1 MNVNDFMA
9 KLAKQTTSPMARN
22 AAARSQTR
30 RLEKV
35 SLNFIGNLG
44 RYQVIP
50 MVSEVTDFPYVSG
63 TVRQINIPRKTTG
76 PDGNETTYSAWI
88 HLCPTDF
95 YQMKDAT
102 GHISTS
108 LTAEDEKLLRDAHT
122 LWEELYKELDG
133 KNNYDLI
140 KDLIRRRHY
149 TLFSGFCLNQWKYSP
164 QSDGR
169 VPDRSNFS
177 ALFCVTT
184 KAFMQAVE
192 DNIADKKIM
201 EGGSQDWI
209 EKVYNNNPNS
219 RDGFIIFSIGRNK
232 NQPGFT
238 ASVTHEYGRS
248 SMLQGIN
255 IPQEDLDLMKDPV
268 ATFLG
273 WQASKQDDDKPIPQR
288 RLFNAPLIKETIEY
302 MTNYLAS
309 IRASKASGVSLEDA
323 IKATSE
329 LAIATSPSEA
339 SNIEE
344 KTTDPFHTPAASH
357 IDPLTSSPVNN
368 SPNPGFGSASFTSPS
383 FANFGIGD
391 GGNGDVPF

>member
-63 TVRQINIPRKTTG
+63 NVRQVNIPRKTTG
-76 PDGNETTYSAWI
+76 ADGSEQSYNAWI
-88 HLCPTDF
+88 HLCPLDF
-95 YQMKDAT
+95 YQQKDPT
-102 GHISTS
+102 GHILSS
-108 LTAEDEKLLRDAHT
+108 LTAEDEKLLREAHAV
-122 LWEELYKELDG
+122 WEELYGELDG

-149 TLFSGFCLNQWKYSP
+149 TLFHGYCLNQWKYSP
-164 QSDGR
+164 TSDGR

-184 KAFMQAVE
+184 KSFMQAVE
-192 DNIADKKIM
+192 DNIAEKKIM
-201 EGGSQDWI
+201 EGGSDDWI
-209 EKVYNNNPNS
+209 EKVYNNNPTG
-219 RDGFIIFSIGRNK
+219 RDGFIIFSISRNK
-232 NQPGFT
+232 SQPGFT
-238 ASVTHEYGRS
+238 ASVTHEFNRA
-248 SMLQGIN
+248 SMLQGIT

-273 WQASKQDDDKPIPQR
+273 WQASKQDEELPVAQR
-288 RLFNAPLIKETIEY
+288 HLFNAPLIKEAIEF
-302 MTNYLAS
+302 MTNQLAAIRSAKSAGSS
-309 IRASKASGVSLEDA
+309 IEDA
-323 IKATSE
+323 IKNTTD
-329 LAIATSPSEA
+329 LALQGQPSNP
-339 SNIEE
+339 SVIEE
-344 KTTDPFHTPAASH
+344 KNTDPFHTPVASN
-357 IDPLTSSPVNN
+357 IDPVSSAPVN
-368 SPNPGFGSASFTSPS
+368 SGFGNSAFTAPS
-383 FANFGIGD
+383 FASFGKD
-391 GGNGDVPF
+391 NSNGDLPF